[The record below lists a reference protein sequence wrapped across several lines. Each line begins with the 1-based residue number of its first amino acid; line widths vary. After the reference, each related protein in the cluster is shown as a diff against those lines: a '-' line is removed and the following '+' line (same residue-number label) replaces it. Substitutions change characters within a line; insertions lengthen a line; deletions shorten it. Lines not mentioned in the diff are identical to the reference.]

1 MPAPEISVLI
11 NNYNYGRYVARA
23 IDSALSQQGPSF
35 EVIVV
40 DDGSTDGSRQVIA
53 AYGPAV
59 RAVFQRNQGQAAA
72 MNAAVAASRGAILCF
87 LDADDWWAPRKLAA
101 TVATFDADADVGLAY
116 HRLQPLLS
124 DGTVAFRPIP
134 PSLCDGDLAP
144 RLVQSAGRWPFPMTS
159 AVSVRRSLWDR
170 VGDIPADFRISAD
183 AWLVGLYPFVCN
195 VAALPEALGFY
206 RIHDNTWYR
215 AVDDAAMLRK
225 RVAHWQATVAA
236 TNAFLHREG
245 LPWQLDPADHV
256 PSRIAS
262 ARLDGAQLSHK
273 LGLIWRGLRDQG
285 EPHPLR
291 RLRDTLR
298 DVRAVRST
306 PMTSPPATAVQS
318 S

>member
-1 MPAPEISVLI
+1 MTRPQVSVII
-11 NNYNYGRYVARA
+11 NNYNYGRFLGRA
-23 IDSALSQQGPSF
+23 IDTALDQPGVTA

-40 DDGSTDGSRQVIA
+40 DDGSSDDSRDIIA
-53 AYGPAV
+53 RYGDRIVPVLQDNA
-59 RAVFQRNQGQAAA
+59 GQAAA
-72 MNAAVAASRGAILCF
+72 INAGVHNSRGAILSF
-87 LDADDWWAPRKLAA
+87 LDADDWWAPGKLAA
-101 TVATFDADADVGLAY
+101 TVKAFDADADVGLAY

-144 RLVQSAGRWPFPMTS
+144 RLVRSAGRWPFPMTS

-195 VAALPEALGFY
+195 VAALPDALGFY

-245 LPWQLDPADHV
+245 LPWRLDPADHV

-262 ARLDGAQLSHK
+262 ARLDGARLPDK
-273 LGLIWRGLRDQG
+273 LRLIRLGLRDRG

-298 DVRAVRST
+298 DVRAVGST
-306 PMTSPPATAVQS
+306 PMSSPAATAVPS